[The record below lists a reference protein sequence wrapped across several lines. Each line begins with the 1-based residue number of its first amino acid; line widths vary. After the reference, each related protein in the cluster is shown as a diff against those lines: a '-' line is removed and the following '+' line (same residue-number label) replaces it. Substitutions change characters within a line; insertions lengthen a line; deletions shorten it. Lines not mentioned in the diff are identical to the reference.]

1 MIVQVNHIE
10 DSKGNAG
17 DSGMLKVSNLR
28 CIWYSIVDT
37 QINLSIGISYPILE
51 DMNVLCQLILK

>member
-17 DSGMLKVSNLR
+17 DPGMLKVSNLR
-28 CIWYSIVDT
+28 CIWYSIVDP